1 MRAAVRRRRNDRF
14 AGRGEG
20 CVPAH
25 AFPTLADGVLTIV
38 AGESPVN
45 FHSETPQGPYTGISY
60 ELVSEFAAENCLS
73 LDVTLGTAGGS
84 QLALQEGQADL
95 MVTMAIATPERK
107 QVFNLSDRIL
117 FEGMGIVS
125 SDGSYK
131 TVEDLKGRQI
141 GVQTGASWGR
151 SFASCTAA
159 MSSSTPISPPSAPT

>member
-1 MRAAVRRRRNDRF
+1 M
-14 AGRGEG
+14 
-20 CVPAH
+20 
-25 AFPTLADGVLTIV
+25 
-38 AGESPVN
+38 
-45 FHSETPQGPYTGISY
+45 
-60 ELVSEFAAENCLS
+60 SEFAAENCLS